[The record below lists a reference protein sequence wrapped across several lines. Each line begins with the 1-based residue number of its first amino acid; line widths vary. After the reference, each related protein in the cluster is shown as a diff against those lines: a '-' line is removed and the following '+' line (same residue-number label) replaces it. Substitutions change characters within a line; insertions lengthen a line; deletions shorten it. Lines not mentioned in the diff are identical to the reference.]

1 MDDEQYNEQTAQ
13 LQIDQSTLKELQSS
27 LKELKSIYTNMQQ
40 RLKELEVLAD
50 HEDTINAAMEWV
62 FTHCQIDSNG
72 RFQVGDTKY
81 TWISFLKYV
90 ILQKINLQDLKPNLS

>member
-50 HEDTINAAMEWV
+50 HEDTINGAMDWV
-62 FTHCQIDSNG
+62 FTHCQVDSDG
-72 RFQVGDTKY
+72 KFQVGDITY